1 MINLLRDLKVGESKM
16 NEVFNPMPPTLA
28 LSMQRE
34 VEDTSFPLQKKVTF
48 TIEYKTQFT
57 TNPIVTDYELEYLR
71 KQSVKMMH
79 NDIYGDMNHKLAK
92 LRHMILGTNMDYAVA
107 EEIHDLFKELLERT
121 K

>member
-48 TIEYKTQFT
+48 T
-57 TNPIVTDYELEYLR
+57 
-71 KQSVKMMH
+71 
-79 NDIYGDMNHKLAK
+79 
-92 LRHMILGTNMDYAVA
+92 
-107 EEIHDLFKELLERT
+107 
-121 K
+121 